1 MNNSTHDQVKFLI
14 KTVEKKNIKKKN
26 IRHILDIRPSK
37 MKLVEMIDFNFRL
50 ENERMKEALLNRDN
64 REDES
69 SADLKN
75 YKSIEP

>member
-1 MNNSTHDQVKFLI
+1 
-14 KTVEKKNIKKKN
+14 
-26 IRHILDIRPSK
+26 
-37 MKLVEMIDFNFRL
+37 MKLVEMIDSYFRL

>member
-1 MNNSTHDQVKFLI
+1 
-14 KTVEKKNIKKKN
+14 
-26 IRHILDIRPSK
+26 

-69 SADLKN
+69 SADFKN

>member
-1 MNNSTHDQVKFLI
+1 MTICGQKDTQLLI
-14 KTVEKKNIKKKN
+14 
-26 IRHILDIRPSK
+26 
-37 MKLVEMIDFNFRL
+37 FRL

-75 YKSIEP
+75 YKSIEPWPHDA

>member
-1 MNNSTHDQVKFLI
+1 MHLLQEVVIINTFISKSSLTSTDPDLNDFDKKDVQLLI
-14 KTVEKKNIKKKN
+14 
-26 IRHILDIRPSK
+26 
-37 MKLVEMIDFNFRL
+37 FRL

>member
-1 MNNSTHDQVKFLI
+1 MTTFDKKDAQLLI
-14 KTVEKKNIKKKN
+14 
-26 IRHILDIRPSK
+26 
-37 MKLVEMIDFNFRL
+37 FRL

-75 YKSIEP
+75 YKSIEPWPRDA

>member
-1 MNNSTHDQVKFLI
+1 MSIFDKKDVQLLI
-14 KTVEKKNIKKKN
+14 
-26 IRHILDIRPSK
+26 
-37 MKLVEMIDFNFRL
+37 FRL

-75 YKSIEP
+75 YKSIEPWPRDA